1 MLKSQKTQTGLRT
14 TCQTKQN
21 LIHPSWLE
29 RAEPS
34 AYLVGQV
41 SHLDLDRFRQVA
53 DGDVPHAARHHVADQ
68 RTPSLL
74 ALEAPDSRFESGRAG
89 LGRACARTRFCGPT
103 WNRLVLLKNMKL
115 ILDTE
120 ESSASVRAAPDSSEA
135 GRVTWASG
143 SVRSSKWICRGGRR
157 REGGVQ
163 VDPDPARFSAHTG
176 QRRLPEARR
185 RWAPK
190 RR

>member
-21 LIHPSWLE
+21 LIHPSWLKA
-29 RAEPS
+29 AEPS

-41 SHLDLDRFRQVA
+41 SQLDLDRFRQVA

-68 RTPSLL
+68 CTPSLL
-74 ALEAPDSRFESGRAG
+74 ALEAPDSRCESGRAG
-89 LGRACARTRFCGPT
+89 PGQNLVPCGPT

-120 ESSASVRAAPDSSEA
+120 ESSASVRAAPDSNEA

-143 SVRSSKWICRGGRR
+143 SVRSSK
-157 REGGVQ
+157 
-163 VDPDPARFSAHTG
+163 
-176 QRRLPEARR
+176 
-185 RWAPK
+185 
-190 RR
+190 